1 MMTARISAAVT
12 FILLVTFSCTSA
24 ASTDQDHKSFLK
36 CLSTK
41 FHNYSSISNLIYT
54 PSNSSYSSVLLFPIW
69 NLRFTSDS
77 TPKPRVIITPEHES
91 QIPPIIYCAKKNG
104 VEIRTRSG
112 GHDFEALSSVSKVS
126 FVIIDLVK
134 LSQVTVDAA
143 AKTAWVEGG
152 ATLGSLYYRIAEKS
166 KTLAF
171 PGGMCAT
178 VGVGGHISGGGSGT
192 LFRKYGMAADHV
204 IDARIVD
211 VNGKIL
217 NRKSMGEDLF
227 WAIRGGGGASF
238 GVIVAW
244 KLQLVDVPEIVTVFI
259 IQRTME
265 QNLTRL
271 IHRWQYVAP
280 RLDKDITLM
289 INAVVNSSQD
299 GRYITLDAS
308 FFGVFVGRVDK
319 LMALMQQNFPELG
332 MVREDCTEMSWIQ
345 SALFMDGHPIDT
357 PEALLSRVSRNKS
370 YMKRRTDY
378 VQRPIPRRVIAGLT
392 RLYNEPV
399 AKLNTLSFVPYG
411 GIMAEIPASSI
422 PYPHRAGNMY
432 HVFYTAYWQESSSRN
447 PARYMNWL
455 TRAYNYMTPYVSKNP
470 RGAYLNYRDLDLGV
484 NNVKGE
490 TSVAQAS
497 IWGVR
502 YFKNNFDRLV
512 RVKTKVDRNNFFRN
526 EHSIPPLRKK

>member
-1 MMTARISAAVT
+1 MKTSSISTLT
-12 FILLVTFSCTSA
+12 FTLLVIFSCSSA
-24 ASTDQDHKSFLK
+24 HNLHGDFLQ
-36 CLSTK
+36 CLSKK
-41 FHNYSSISNLIYT
+41 FQNYSSISNLVYT

-91 QIPPIIYCAKKNG
+91 QIPPIVHCAKQSG

-126 FVIIDLVK
+126 FVVIDLVK
-134 LSQVTVDAA
+134 LSEVTVDAA

-166 KTLAF
+166 KTFGF

-178 VGVGGHISGGGSGT
+178 VGVGGHISGGGSGA

-211 VNGKIL
+211 VNGRIL
-217 NRKSMGEDLF
+217 DRKSMGEDLF

-244 KLQLVDVPEIVTVFI
+244 KLQLVDVPEIVTVI
-259 IQRTME
+259 RIQRTTE

-271 IHRWQYVAP
+271 IDRWQYVAP

-308 FFGVFVGRVDK
+308 FFAVFLGGVDR
-319 LMALMQQNFPELG
+319 LLALMQQSFPELG
-332 MVREDCTEMSWIQ
+332 MVREDCSEMSWIQ
-345 SALFMDGHPIDT
+345 SALFMDGHPIET
-357 PEALLSRVSRNKS
+357 PEALLSRTQPNKS
-370 YMKRRTDY
+370 YMKRKTDY
-378 VQRPIPRRVIAGLT
+378 VQRPIPVRGIEGLI
-392 RLYNEPV
+392 RLYYEPE
-399 AKLNTLSFVPYG
+399 ARLSTLSFVPYG
-411 GIMAEIPASSI
+411 GIMAEIPASSV

-432 HVFYTAYWQESSSRN
+432 HVFYTAYWQQDEAQN
-447 PARYMNWL
+447 PARYINWL
-455 TRAYNYMTPYVSKNP
+455 NRAYNYMTPYVSNNP
-470 RGAYLNYRDLDLGV
+470 RAAYMNYRDLDIGV
-484 NNVKGE
+484 NNDNGKI
-490 TSVAQAS
+490 TVAQART
-497 IWGVR
+497 WGVR
-502 YFKNNFDRLV
+502 YFGNNFDRLV
-512 RVKTKVDRNNFFRN
+512 RVKTNVDPLNFFRN
-526 EHSIPPLRKK
+526 QQSIPPLHKK